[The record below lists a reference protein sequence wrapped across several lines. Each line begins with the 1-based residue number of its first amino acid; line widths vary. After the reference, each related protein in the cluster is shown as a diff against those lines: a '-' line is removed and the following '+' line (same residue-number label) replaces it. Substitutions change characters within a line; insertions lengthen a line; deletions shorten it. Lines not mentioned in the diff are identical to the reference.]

1 LRLISLILLVMAICI
16 ALAVG
21 SENAHLVNVNLLF
34 VRLDIPLSLVIMSS
48 IAIGALLTL
57 LYLGFRKVVKK
68 ANA

>member
-1 LRLISLILLVMAICI
+1 MRLISLILLVMTICI

>member
-1 LRLISLILLVMAICI
+1 MAICI